1 MIIMMTILILV
12 ILLLT
17 GVYIAYKRYQ
27 NKELFPWTTKCRQNY
42 TKEMCQSRSN
52 PILISH
58 QF

>member
-1 MIIMMTILILV
+1 MTILILV